1 MPIIGFNFTKINV
14 ERKEGAAG
22 KVSIKNNVTI
32 KDVEETNLA
41 FGKEKQNALK
51 ILFEFASKYEPKIGS
66 ILIEGNLM
74 FMGESKK
81 VKEILN
87 GWSKDK
93 KIPKD
98 AMSAILNNI
107 LTRCNI
113 QALILSQDV
122 NLPPPIPLPKV
133 QADAT
138 DKGYIG

>member
-22 KVSIKNNVTI
+22 KVSIKNNVTV
-32 KDVEETNLA
+32 KGVEETNLA
-41 FGKEKQNALK
+41 LGKEKQNALK
-51 ILFEFASKYEPKIGS
+51 ILFEFTSKYEPKIGN
-66 ILIEGNLM
+66 ILIEGDLM
-74 FMGESKK
+74 FMGETKK
-81 VKEILN
+81 VKEIMDN
-87 GWSKDK
+87 WSKNK

-98 AMSAILNNI
+98 VMGNILNTI

-133 QADAT
+133 QPDAT
-138 DKGYIG
+138 EKGYIG

>member
-1 MPIIGFNFTKINV
+1 MPIIGFNFTKINA

-32 KDVEETNLA
+32 KSVNQENLA
-41 FGKEKQNALK
+41 LGKEKQNALR
-51 ILFEFASKYEPKIGS
+51 ISFEFTSKYEPKIGG

-81 VKEILN
+81 IKEIMD
-87 GWSKDK
+87 GWSKNK

-98 AMSAILNNI
+98 IMSNILNNI

-113 QALILSQDV
+113 QALILSRDV
-122 NLPPPIPLPKV
+122 NLPPPEPLPKV
-133 QADAT
+133 QPDAAD
-138 DKGYIG
+138 KEYIG

>member
-14 ERKEGAAG
+14 ERKEGATG
-22 KVSIKNNVTI
+22 KINIKNNVTI
-32 KDVEETNLA
+32 KDVDETDLA
-41 FGKEKQNALK
+41 LGKEKQKALK
-51 ILFEFASKYEPKIGS
+51 ISFEFTSKYEPKIGT

-81 VKEILN
+81 VKEIMD

-98 AMSAILNNI
+98 VMSNILNNI

-133 QADAT
+133 QADVT